1 MDGRAA
7 DDEAMSALEKSRMLR
22 DHSAVMVGPLL
33 LTGVSLG
40 STASAAPVLVLTA
53 IAILVAVT
61 ANRIRWKM
69 GALSLPEEP
78 AAER

>member
-1 MDGRAA
+1 
-7 DDEAMSALEKSRMLR
+7 MSALEKSRMLR
-22 DHSAVMVGPLL
+22 DHSAVTVGPLLL

-61 ANRIRWKM
+61 ANRILWET
-69 GALSLPEEP
+69 GALSPPEEP
-78 AAER
+78 AAKR